1 MSSMR
6 LAGLACGVALGL
18 ASGIGVSACGED
30 RGGVE
35 VEGGTTSTSSTV
47 PTTGTT
53 GTTGTPTQ
61 TTTTP

>member
-1 MSSMR
+1 MCSKR

-18 ASGIGVSACGED
+18 ASGIGISACGED

-35 VEGGTTSTSSTV
+35 VQGGTTSTSSTI
-47 PTTGTT
+47 PTTG
-53 GTTGTPTQ
+53 TQ